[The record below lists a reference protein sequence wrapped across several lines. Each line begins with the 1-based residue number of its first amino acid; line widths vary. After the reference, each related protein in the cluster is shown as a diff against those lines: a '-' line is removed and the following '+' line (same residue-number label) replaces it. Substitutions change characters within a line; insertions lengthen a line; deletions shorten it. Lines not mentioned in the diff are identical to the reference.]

1 MEPAGCLCL
10 RAPVQGMISI
20 AAAQN
25 FFTTIVRMKLVWSHW
40 TILWAWTGVGLNQL
54 KLREEAIVSQQFNFN
69 ECEVCQVIVDNIVL
83 NASLP
88 KIGHSR
94 C

>member
-25 FFTTIVRMKLVWSHW
+25 FFYDNCQDEISMESLDDFV
-40 TILWAWTGVGLNQL
+40 GVDWGRSQ
-54 KLREEAIVSQQFNFN
+54 AIETPRRSNCLTAVQF
-69 ECEVCQVIVDNIVL
+69 Q
-83 NASLP
+83 
-88 KIGHSR
+88 
-94 C
+94 